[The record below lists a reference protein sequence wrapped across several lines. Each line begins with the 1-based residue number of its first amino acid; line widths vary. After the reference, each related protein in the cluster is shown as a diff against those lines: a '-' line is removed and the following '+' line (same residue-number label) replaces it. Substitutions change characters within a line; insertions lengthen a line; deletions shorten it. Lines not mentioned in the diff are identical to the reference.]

1 MLWFL
6 CVINDGTF
14 VIDLMLFPLI
24 ITFVMNRMFSYV
36 MYVLILLYR
45 SYL

>member
-14 VIDLMLFPLI
+14 VIDLMFDYN
-24 ITFVMNRMFSYV
+24 FCYESYV
-36 MYVLILLYR
+36 FVCYVCIASTISFLLIV
-45 SYL
+45 